1 MVDLVGAFSGF
12 NKQQDADERRR
23 LELANA
29 FSAFKQANPYATPME
44 MQSFIDQAAAGRN
57 YLAGGMPSSDVL
69 NVIGQRNAAALK
81 AKQEKEASA
90 ALTSRLSQMSQVNQ
104 MIPALAKAFSGELT
118 TEGEDGLVVPSD
130 AFKTFVSDLGLPEN
144 LSSQITPGAF
154 SEVYRG
160 LTTQYVDDAMRII
173 KNSGGNIDLD
183 AITSQLRVPK
193 NLIEGFKKQ
202 VTTEQGRIKT
212 NFELTNKKEF
222 INQMADAMKIGPVAV
237 ENVANTM
244 KQLGA
249 VNGFNVTPEYLN
261 SVKNEAMRLVE
272 VRDKEEQIANDARL
286 NEKEEK
292 FTEAIEADNDLRN
305 IVYGGVTETVGTD
318 QVLIAKRLMRE
329 KYQNMF
335 RDIDPALKE
344 RLEAKIETMLQSMI
358 GNAQISQDLKI
369 EKRMNTLEEKAAG
382 SRKTILDNNQNVINL
397 VFSGKSD
404 AAKPFKLAAMNL
416 AQRYNISKATA
427 ITLAQAFDNLSKSGK
442 PMTSIELEKEGEA
455 ILQMMG
461 VATIDEATTQ
471 LKDNIMSEG
480 SYDKSGKTITFEKFF
495 EDMESKSTQ
504 ALETYSNELDQ
515 TLQSQAQPRE
525 KLMQLK
531 ATLDK
536 LNRYKERFNLRLAN
550 AKKNSYG
557 EEKFIT
563 AGTPAYDDDRVENYQ
578 KGYLGNVQAITE
590 KIQKEIAQIENDISQ
605 SSAPIDM
612 GTRYSDA
619 EVSDR
624 KEELEA
630 IHDNPT
636 SITTNPV
643 TGQTNS
649 LLAKMVEEFLE
660 VGSGPFDGQDM
671 IDILA
676 GTDGATISM
685 DDLQFFRTDPY
696 NFIRRYNPTFFRDYI
711 EQNGDPMR

>member
-1 MVDLVGAFSGF
+1 MA
-12 NKQQDADERRR
+12 
-23 LELANA
+23 
-29 FSAFKQANPYATPME
+29 
-44 MQSFIDQAAAGRN
+44 
-57 YLAGGMPSSDVL
+57 
-69 NVIGQRNAAALK
+69 
-81 AKQEKEASA
+81 
-90 ALTSRLSQMSQVNQ
+90 QVNQ

-118 TEGEDGLVVPSD
+118 TEDEDGLVRPSD

-193 NLIEGFKKQ
+193 NLIQGFKTQ
-202 VTTEQGRIKT
+202 VTQEQDRIKT

-249 VNGFNVTPEYLN
+249 ANGFSVTPEYLN
-261 SVKNEAMRLVE
+261 SIKNEAMRLVE
-272 VRDKEEQIANDARL
+272 DRDKKEQLADDARL
-286 NEKEEK
+286 NEKEEA
-292 FTEAIEADNDLRN
+292 FTKAVLANPDLRN
-305 IVYGGVTETVGTD
+305 IVYGGAVETVGTD
-318 QVLIAKRLMRE
+318 QVLVAKRLMRE
-329 KYQNMF
+329 IYQQMY
-335 RDIDPALKE
+335 RDIDPALKT
-344 RLEAKIETMLQSMI
+344 RLEAKIETLLQSMI
-358 GNAQISQDLKI
+358 GNAQISQELKI
-369 EKRMNTLEEKAAG
+369 EKKMNALEEKAAG
-382 SRKTILDNNQNVINL
+382 ARKTILDNNQNVINL

-442 PMTSIELEKEGEA
+442 PMTSIELDKEGEA

-495 EDMESKSTQ
+495 QDMEEKSTQ
-504 ALETYSNELDQ
+504 ALETYENKVDQ

-531 ATLDK
+531 AELDK
-536 LNRYKERFNLRLAN
+536 LNRYKERFNLRIAN
-550 AKKNSYG
+550 AKRNSYG

-563 AGTPAYDDDRVENYQ
+563 AGTPAYDDDRVETYQ
-578 KGYLGNVQAITE
+578 QGYLDKVATLTE

-605 SSAPIDM
+605 SSAPIEM
-612 GTRYSDA
+612 GTRYDDA
-619 EVSDR
+619 DISAR
-624 KEELEA
+624 KGELQNIEA
-630 IHDNPT
+630 NP
-636 SITTNPV
+636 SIITTNQA
-643 TGQTNS
+643 TGVANPN
-649 LLAKMVEEFLE
+649 LAAMVQEFLN
-660 VGSGPFDGQDM
+660 VGGGLMDGQDM

-676 GTDGATISM
+676 GTDGATISI
-685 DDLQFFRTDPY
+685 DDFQFFKSDPY

-711 EQNGDPMR
+711 DQNGDPMR